1 MSRSLVPVLHTCTS
15 KMAAERSLLFA
26 FYWRALISCEIKWIM
41 PAKVKVRVLSA
52 RDLPVMHRSSDLRA
66 VRHYDRSKL
75 HRSWIDLSSHLS
87 IYTQGGGRSDRWEGG
102 GYRNNGIYLF
112 TDKTFLLNGKFDSLI
127 SYDSL
132 TSCKVLI
139 IKQ

>member
-52 RDLPVMHRSSDLRA
+52 RDLPVMHRSSDLGA

-87 IYTQGGGRSDRWEGG
+87 IYTQGGGDQIDERGAVIEIMVYICLQIKRFCWMGNLTVW
-102 GYRNNGIYLF
+102 YRMTVWYRV
-112 TDKTFLLNGKFDSLI
+112 KF
-127 SYDSL
+127 
-132 TSCKVLI
+132 
-139 IKQ
+139 